1 MLETSTF
8 PAPFTPLRRTRFGP
22 RIVGI
27 LCAVMLAAVALVV
40 LQPAPAA
47 VAATTS
53 QCDGQFNVGG
63 EGMDCR
69 ITVENFL
76 DLATGAASSRV
87 TTLACSGAANVDPLP
102 TCVGP
107 TVTTFAELTTRA
119 DQCNGSANGGGSSMI
134 CSVTVVNTITGTAT
148 TSTAPVNQCVGSLTT
163 GDVRACSPDPAT
175 ADASVDGVTQCN
187 GSVNGGGGSM
197 TCTVSP
203 STTSNSAFAF
213 IVNQCNDSA
222 NGGGARI
229 VCTVDISTVVLAA
242 DTGGD
247 TGRDTGGDTG
257 SGAGSDSDSVALI
270 DVLPATGADTGGA
283 LGAAAL
289 LIALGSL
296 ALALSRRFATTA
308 S

>member
-1 MLETSTF
+1 MLETSAL
-8 PAPFTPLRRTRFGP
+8 PALSTLLPRTRFAS

-27 LCAVMLAAVALVV
+27 ICAVMLATVTLVAVQA
-40 LQPAPAA
+40 ASPAA
-47 VAATTS
+47 AATSS

-63 EGMDCR
+63 EGLDCR

-76 DLATGAASSRV
+76 DLATGVASSRV

-107 TVTTFAELTTRA
+107 TVTDYPELTTRA

-148 TSTAPVNQCVGSLTT
+148 TSAAPVNQCVGSLTT

-229 VCTVDISTVVLAA
+229 VCSVDISTVVLAA
-242 DTGGD
+242 DTGG
-247 TGRDTGGDTG
+247 GTGGDTG
-257 SGAGSDSDSVALI
+257 GGTESDVGSD
-270 DVLPATGADTGGA
+270 DVIELLPETGADTGGA

-289 LIALGSL
+289 LIGLG
-296 ALALSRRFATTA
+296 ALALVFARRFATTA